1 MSVAE
6 VGLYWLALGFTCA
19 AFVIAIAA
27 LMARSLF
34 AMCMYLATAGVLAA
48 AAMLA
53 LGAGDAALAAALF
66 VAAWAPLLLLAAML
80 LTARATKTKRR
91 GRPWFSLAAAIAAAS
106 GVLAVL
112 PELGAPAAPIAA
124 AGAGAIGAWLAPLMF
139 AGGAVC
145 VGLLGFGERGAL
157 GPHAGSEP

>member
-1 MSVAE
+1 MSGAE
-6 VGLYWLALGFTCA
+6 AGLQWLALGFTCA

-34 AMCMYLATAGVLAA
+34 AMCMYLAAAGVLAA

-53 LGAGDAALAAALF
+53 LRAGEAALATVLF

-80 LTARATKTKRR
+80 LTARATKAKRR
-91 GRPWFSLAAAIAAAS
+91 GRPWFSLIAAIAAAS

-112 PELGAPAAPIAA
+112 PELGAPAAPIAES
-124 AGAGAIGAWLAPLMF
+124 AGAIGAWLAPLMF
-139 AGGAVC
+139 AGGAAC